1 MQEAVKFHL
10 EGLKS
15 EGFPVPKPHTFSSYL
30 EVSA

>member
-1 MQEAVKFHL
+1 MREAVEFHL

-30 EVSA
+30 EVSS